1 MAITPS
7 AAGRVYPP
15 QAYEVSREKIREF
28 ADAIG
33 DHDPLYGDPATARKR
48 RDLDVIAPPTF
59 AMLPVLRGF
68 DQLVADLG
76 VTFAQVIHVNQRF
89 VHTRPIRAGDQ
100 LLTTTILES
109 VRSAAGNDLLG
120 IRCEISAE
128 SGEPVCTATA
138 TLLIRPVD
146 DTDT

>member
-1 MAITPS
+1 MAIDAS
-7 AAGRVYPP
+7 LAGHVFPP

-33 DHDPLYGDPATARKR
+33 DSSPLQ
-48 RDLDVIAPPTF
+48 RDAAAAAERGYMDVIAPPTF

-76 VTFAQVIHVNQRF
+76 ITYARVIHVSQRF
-89 VHTRPIRAGDQ
+89 VHARPIRAGDQ
-100 LLTTTILES
+100 LLTTMTLES

-120 IRCEISAE
+120 IRSDIAAE
-128 SGEPVCTATA
+128 SGEPVCTSKA
-138 TLLIRPVD
+138 TLLVRSVD
-146 DTDT
+146 GPDA

>member
-15 QAYEVSREKIREF
+15 RAYEVSREKIREF

-33 DHDPLYGDPATARKR
+33 DPDPLYGDPATARKR
-48 RDLDVIAPPTF
+48 RYLDVIAPPTF

-146 DTDT
+146 DPDA

>member
-1 MAITPS
+1 MAVDASI
-7 AAGRVYPP
+7 AGRVYPA

-33 DHDPLYGDPATARKR
+33 DPSPLC
-48 RDLDVIAPPTF
+48 RDAAVAAQRGYLDVIAPPTF

-76 VTFAQVIHVNQRF
+76 VTFAQVIQVNQRF
-89 VHTRPIRAGDQ
+89 VHARPIRAGDQ
-100 LLTTTILES
+100 LFATTALES

-120 IRCEISAE
+120 IRCEIAAE
-128 SGEPVCTATA
+128 SGEQVCTATA
-138 TLLIRPVD
+138 TLLVRSADGPD
-146 DTDT
+146 A

>member
-1 MAITPS
+1 MAIDAS
-7 AAGRVYPP
+7 VAGRVYPP

-33 DHDPLYGDPATARKR
+33 DPNDLY
-48 RDLDVIAPPTF
+48 RDAAAAIQCGYLDVIAPPTF

-68 DQLVADLG
+68 DQLVGDLA
-76 VTFAQVIHVNQRF
+76 VTYAQVIHVNQRF

-100 LLTTTILES
+100 LLTTTTLDS

-120 IRCEISAE
+120 VRCEIAAT
-128 SGEPVCTATA
+128 SGEPVCSATA
-138 TLLIRPVD
+138 TLLIRPVEGAD
-146 DTDT
+146 G

>member
-1 MAITPS
+1 MAIDAS
-7 AAGRVYPP
+7 IAGRVYPA

-33 DHDPLYGDPATARKR
+33 DPSAVYRDPTAATQRGF
-48 RDLDVIAPPTF
+48 LDVIAPPTF

-76 VTFAQVIHVNQRF
+76 VSYAQVIHVSQRF

-100 LLTTTILES
+100 LMTTTSLDS

-120 IRCEISAE
+120 IRCEIVAE
-128 SGEPVCTATA
+128 SGEAVCTATA
-138 TLLIRPVD
+138 TLLIRTSED
-146 DTDT
+146 ADA